1 MTDKIFDAIPD
12 SAFFIPLIP
21 RKRKEYQST
30 PSHSQTSGADE
41 DAERDLEQL
50 LVHIPSQLHTN
61 SHHMN
66 QNGNGQIVPVP
77 PLETIVMAFKNFN
90 FDRE

>member
-30 PSHSQTSGADE
+30 PSHVTQHQNRECLDLVSYSQKVPTSSVGLDSIQPI
-41 DAERDLEQL
+41 L
-50 LVHIPSQLHTN
+50 N
-61 SHHMN
+61 SN
-66 QNGNGQIVPVP
+66 QDCELSSNV
-77 PLETIVMAFKNFN
+77 FKQPIDSHYN
-90 FDRE
+90 RSECE